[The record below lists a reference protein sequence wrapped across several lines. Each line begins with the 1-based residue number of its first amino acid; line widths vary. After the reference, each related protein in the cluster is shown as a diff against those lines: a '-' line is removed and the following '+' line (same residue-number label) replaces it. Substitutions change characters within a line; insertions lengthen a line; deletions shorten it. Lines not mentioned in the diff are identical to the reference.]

1 MARIG
6 HTLSLGKS
14 NLDSVLSRFKS
25 VRRVK
30 GGWQACCPAHDD
42 RHASLSISV
51 GDDGRVLLHCHAG
64 CDTSAVLAAVGM
76 QLADLFPPTGA
87 APSRSDKLASGGRK
101 FATAKEA
108 VAELERQHGKRSA
121 VWIYRDAAGNPVGL
135 VVRWDLSD
143 GNKDIRPVSRHPD
156 GWRIGAMPELR
167 PLYRLPEILAAPEG
181 AFVFVV
187 EGEKCADVVASLGFY
202 ATTSAGGANAA
213 DKTDWNP
220 LRGKN
225 VVILP
230 DNDPAGQHYADEV
243 ARLCREVGAA
253 SIRVLR
259 LADYAT
265 GLPVGGDVAD
275 IVASPDWCGLPL
287 GDAAEVG
294 DFAKWLSETA
304 KKTELLQSLT
314 VLDDEADAV
323 DDWAFQPFPVDALPE
338 PVRAFVVN
346 GARAI
351 GCDVSYLALPLLTA
365 IAAAIGNTR
374 RLELKRGWS
383 VPPILWG
390 AIVGESGTAKTPAF
404 QLVLRPVRERQRK
417 ALERHAEEM
426 KRYEADLA
434 RWEKDMADWRRD
446 KDALSDPPEKP
457 TPPRAERFIVS
468 DTTVEALAPILLD
481 NPRGL
486 LLARDELA
494 GWIGSFDRYA
504 GQGKSGADLASWLSM
519 FNAESIIVDRK
530 TGTPRTIH
538 VPQAAV
544 CVSGGIQPA
553 ILQRALSLELRESG
567 LAARLLLAY
576 PPRKVKR
583 WTEAGI
589 DPIAEAKLARLFG
602 RLYELQP
609 AVGDDGEPRPV
620 VVHLSDEAKAAWIAY
635 YNAHAAE
642 QADLTGDMASAWSK
656 LEEYAA
662 RLALVVHYVRW
673 AAGDV
678 VHETQLDVASMT
690 AGIRLAAWF
699 KHEARRVY
707 AMLDESDAERDRR
720 RLIEWIER
728 KGGTV
733 TAREVQQ
740 GCRWLKDPGAAE
752 AALEELVKAGR
763 GSWEQSPPGQRG
775 RPTRRFRLSTV
786 STVYENTVFP
796 EKNCNFVD
804 VDNVDAA
811 DSVDADSVDAA
822 KTESPT
828 PTPAAST
835 VYEIPAKPA
844 VYEISKK
851 PEESGV
857 FVDVDNVDDSS
868 RPYPGGRLFPE
879 PQQLPD

>member
-1 MARIG
+1 MDRIT
-6 HTLSLGKS
+6 HPFSFGKS
-14 NLDSVLSRFKS
+14 DEVLDSVLSRLKN
-25 VRRVK
+25 VRRTRS
-30 GGWQACCPAHDD
+30 GWTACCPAHDD

-64 CDTSAVLAAVGM
+64 CNVENVASALGLEM
-76 QLADLFPPTGA
+76 RDLFPEPE
-87 APSRSDKLASGGRK
+87 RSDAKWKRMRHTTRKQSDTHRGTTGMNSKEETFDSLGSALAALTKRFGPYSKSWDYLDASGR
-101 FATAKEA
+101 
-108 VAELERQHGKRSA
+108 
-121 VWIYRDAAGNPVGL
+121 PVGA
-135 VVRWDLSD
+135 VVRWDSRERSD
-143 GNKDIRPVSRHPD
+143 TTRDGKEGKTIRPVSRHPD
-156 GWRIGAMPELR
+156 GRWRIGAMPEPR

-220 LRGKN
+220 LRGKH
-225 VVILP
+225 VVIVP
-230 DNDPAGQHYADEV
+230 DNDSAGERYADEV

-253 SIRVLR
+253 SIRILR

-265 GLPVGGDVAD
+265 KLPVGGDVAD
-275 IVASPDWCGLPL
+275 IVASPEWCGLPL
-287 GDAAEVG
+287 GDSAEIG

-304 KKTELLQSLT
+304 KKTESLRSS
-314 VLDDEADAV
+314 V
-323 DDWAFQPFPVDALPE
+323 DDWEFQPFPVDALPE
-338 PVRAFVVN
+338 PVRSFVDA

-434 RWEKDMADWRRD
+434 HWEKHMADWRRD
-446 KDALSDPPEKP
+446 KNALSDPPEKP
-457 TPPRAERFIVS
+457 APPRAERFIVS

-553 ILQRALSLELRESG
+553 ILQRVLSLELRESG

-589 DPIAEAKLARLFG
+589 DPVAEAKLARLFD

-609 AVGDDGEPRPV
+609 TVGDDGEPRPV

-642 QADLTGDMASAWSK
+642 QVDLTGDMASAWSK

-678 VHETQLDVASMT
+678 VHETQLDVASMD
-690 AGIRLAAWF
+690 AGIVLAKWF

-707 AMLDESDAERDRR
+707 AMLGESDAERARR

-733 TAREVQQ
+733 TVREVQQ

-752 AALEELVKAGR
+752 AALEELVKTGR

-786 STVYENTVFP
+786 STVYENTV
-796 EKNCNFVD
+796 
-804 VDNVDAA
+804 
-811 DSVDADSVDAA
+811 
-822 KTESPT
+822 
-828 PTPAAST
+828 
-835 VYEIPAKPA
+835 
-844 VYEISKK
+844 
-851 PEESGV
+851 
-857 FVDVDNVDDSS
+857 SS
-868 RPYPGGRLFPE
+868 RKTTIS
-879 PQQLPD
+879 